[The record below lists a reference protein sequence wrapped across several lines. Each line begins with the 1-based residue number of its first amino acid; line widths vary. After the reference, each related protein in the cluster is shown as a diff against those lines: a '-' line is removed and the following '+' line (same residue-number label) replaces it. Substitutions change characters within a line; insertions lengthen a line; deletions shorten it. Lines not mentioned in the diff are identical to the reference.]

1 MLLHV
6 YCFSIKLKYVKEIW
20 TYFNDIY
27 FFIVSKDL
35 IRYDWKPCTL
45 ISWHIFCKFV
55 RRASKMQKKKNQFNV
70 PGILIYD
77 VHTYINI
84 LLFKNVKTL
93 FENHSSSIGT
103 WWPKNVDGIYYKPFG
118 MRGRSL
124 WVFKDWRAL
133 LLYLTIHYT
142 YLKNEVIKSNS
153 LRIWIQRKWHELLTQ
168 INWDLKD
175 NTSEGNRLSCKKI
188 LLKFYKVL
196 NYQIFNGDRVSQT

>member
-55 RRASKMQKKKNQFNV
+55 RRASKMQKKK
-70 PGILIYD
+70 
-77 VHTYINI
+77 IN
-84 LLFKNVKTL
+84 L
-93 FENHSSSIGT
+93 IGT
-103 WWPKNVDGIYYKPFG
+103 WWPESVDGIYYKPFG

-153 LRIWIQRKWHELLTQ
+153 LRIWIQRKWHKSLTQ

-175 NTSEGNRLSCKKI
+175 NTSEGNRLSCK
-188 LLKFYKVL
+188 
-196 NYQIFNGDRVSQT
+196 